1 MFYMW
6 LQCCPYNSQVMHKWC
21 QVVSNRLPCSERVSG
36 IGIGIDIFISNAK
49 LGDILSYVP
58 NITKPGQR
66 TWSWPGSAQHWKT
79 LHLKKC
85 KYYKTCK
92 DCKIQNIVKMFK
104 LSSHH

>member
-58 NITKPGQR
+58 DITKLGQR
-66 TWSWPGSAQHWKT
+66 TMKSKN
-79 LHLKKC
+79 L
-85 KYYKTCK
+85 
-92 DCKIQNIVKMFK
+92 
-104 LSSHH
+104 